1 MESIKNASLL
11 SIFSIAL
18 VSVVLITSQSPAAFA
33 GLVGGSEDP
42 DADGIFTS
50 DNCPFVY
57 NPGQEDVN
65 DDGVGDACIPP
76 VQLLEEVVD
85 VVQETLD
92 EEADLNEGNT
102 NALIGKLEKATD
114 KLDSDKVNGAIGSL
128 NAFINQM
135 ESFINN
141 GKIPADVGQQII
153 NAVQDIINILEQ

>member
-1 MESIKNASLL
+1 MV
-11 SIFSIAL
+11 L
-18 VSVVLITSQSPAAFA
+18 VTSQSPVAFA
-33 GLVGGSEDP
+33 GVVGGGSDP
-42 DADGIFTS
+42 DADEVFS
-50 DNCPFVY
+50 DDNCPFVY

-65 DDGVGDACIPP
+65 EDGIGDACIPP

-85 VVQETLD
+85 VVRETLD

-102 NALIGKLEKATD
+102 NALVGKLEKATD

-141 GKIPADVGQQII
+141 GKVPADIGQELI
-153 NAVQDIINILEQ
+153 NAVQAIIDILEQ